1 MDQAFEKYFCQ
12 ACGGERKHVV
22 LFEKKTSGSED
33 EYNFQW
39 INRFRII
46 ECAGCENI
54 SFLKMYG
61 DNFMMKDGQD
71 GEMEYYEDNDVYPPY
86 LKQGEELSGIHQLP
100 ENIKSIYRETV
111 NALKVGSLL
120 LTAAGFRAVIE
131 ATCNHLKIK
140 QANLAERIDLLH
152 SNGYLSKAE
161 SRRLHSIR
169 FLGNSALHE
178 IQTPKAEQL
187 VILLGIV
194 NHLLSNLFISDKL
207 IKGKLDIPLDNYD
220 DFVNVIKR
228 SVRKELIGKEV
239 SLDALLDKAKRL
251 MSTKDYKSFR
261 ASFVEESGKGGF
273 DFLEVADADS
283 AKFKIIKLPKVVNTF
298 DFDI

>member
-1 MDQAFEKYFCQ
+1 MDQTLEKYFCQ
-12 ACGGERKHVV
+12 ACRGQRKHVV

-54 SFLKMYG
+54 SFVKMYG
-61 DNFMMKDGQD
+61 DNFMMREGQD
-71 GEMEYYEDNDVYPPY
+71 GEMEYYEDNDVYPYY

-100 ENIKSIYRETV
+100 ENIKSIYSETI

-131 ATCNHLKIK
+131 STCNHLKIK

-228 SVRKELIGKEV
+228 SVRKELIGKDI
-239 SLDALLDKAKRL
+239 SLDTLLDKAKRL
-251 MSTKDYKSFR
+251 MSNKDYKSFR
-261 ASFVEESGKGGF
+261 TLFVEESRKGVF
-273 DFLEVADADS
+273 DFLEVADPDS
-283 AKFKIIKLPKVVNTF
+283 AKFKIIKLPKVINTF